1 MSLINVAFD
10 GEKIFEWQG
19 KADTLAQINQEAT
32 RMAKLAHTSPQA
44 LWQSTLVGIKQ
55 NGGRYFTPNPKAEM
69 LVVTWGLMALP
80 THHPDHPG
88 VFGDYLDGRWDF
100 DFNIKIDPKDD
111 KNFAVEV
118 TGGFELD
125 EQNEAKAAI
134 ETFREVL
141 NRKKE
146 PRARSPQAD
155 LNTGGSDL
163 RRANDNSSELL
174 TKIGD
179 GQEKQTA
186 SSAGFDS
193 YRSLADSNIRIVV
206 AKGTVPPFRFKAGG
220 WELMQSSIDVGSA
233 TKARIAA
240 KGFFMFRV
248 NEDQTGGTELT
259 DIPSRL
265 ESGA

>member
-19 KADTLAQINQEAT
+19 NADTLAQIDQETT
-32 RMAKLAHTSPQA
+32 RIAKLAHTSPQA

-88 VFGDYLDGRWDF
+88 VFGDYLDDPWNF
-100 DFNIKIDPKDD
+100 DFNIKIDPEDEKR
-111 KNFAVEV
+111 FTVEV
-118 TGGFELD
+118 RGGFLPD
-125 EQNEAKAAI
+125 AHEAKAAI

-141 NRKKE
+141 NPQQE
-146 PRARSPQAD
+146 PSASTHQ
-155 LNTGGSDL
+155 SDL
-163 RRANDNSSELL
+163 KIGDLDLDRANDNPNELL
-174 TKIGD
+174 TKIDG
-179 GQEKQTA
+179 GQETQTA
-186 SSAGFDS
+186 SSTGFDS
-193 YRSLADSNIRIVV
+193 YRSLADFNIRIVV
-206 AKGTVPPFRFKAGG
+206 AKDAVPPFRFKAGG
-220 WELMQSSIDVGSA
+220 WELTQSSIEVGSA

-265 ESGA
+265 EGGT

>member
-19 KADTLAQINQEAT
+19 NTDTLAQINQETT

-80 THHPDHPG
+80 THHADHPG
-88 VFGDYLDGRWDF
+88 VFGDYLDDPWNF
-100 DFNIKIDPKDD
+100 DFNIKIDPEDE
-111 KNFAVEV
+111 KNFTVEV
-118 TGGFELD
+118 TGGFLPD
-125 EQNEAKAAI
+125 AREAKAAI
-134 ETFREVL
+134 ETFRKVL
-141 NRKKE
+141 NRKQE
-146 PRARSPQAD
+146 PRARTHQAD
-155 LNTGGSDL
+155 LKIGGLDL
-163 RRANDNSSELL
+163 GRTNDNSNELL
-174 TKIGD
+174 TKIDG
-179 GQEKQTA
+179 GQEKQTV
-186 SSAGFDS
+186 SNTGFDS

-220 WELMQSSIDVGSA
+220 WELTQSSIEVGSA
-233 TKARIAA
+233 TRARIAA
-240 KGFFMFRV
+240 RGFFMFRV

-265 ESGA
+265 EREA

>member
-19 KADTLAQINQEAT
+19 NADTLAQIDQEAT

-88 VFGDYLDGRWDF
+88 VFGDYLDGLWDF
-100 DFNIKIDPKDD
+100 DFNIKIDPEDD
-111 KNFAVEV
+111 KKFTVEV

-125 EQNEAKAAI
+125 EQHEAKVAI

-141 NRKKE
+141 NRKQE
-146 PRARSPQAD
+146 PKARTHQ
-155 LNTGGSDL
+155 SDL
-163 RRANDNSSELL
+163 KISGLDPDGANDNPNEPL
-174 TKIGD
+174 TKID
-179 GQEKQTA
+179 GSQEKQAPSRT
-186 SSAGFDS
+186 GFDS
-193 YRSLADSNIRIVV
+193 YRSLADPNIRIVV
-206 AKGTVPPFRFKAGG
+206 AKDAVPPFRFKAGG
-220 WELMQSSIDVGSA
+220 WELTQSSIEVGSA

-259 DIPSRL
+259 DFPSRL
-265 ESGA
+265 QGGT

>member
-19 KADTLAQINQEAT
+19 NADALAQINQETT

-55 NGGRYFTPNPKAEM
+55 NGGRYFTQNPKAEM

-88 VFGDYLDGRWDF
+88 VFGDYLDGPWNF
-100 DFNIKIDPKDD
+100 DFNIKIDPADD
-111 KNFAVEV
+111 KKFTVDV
-118 TGGFELD
+118 TGGFLPD
-125 EQNEAKAAI
+125 APEAKAAI
-134 ETFREVL
+134 DTFREVL
-141 NRKKE
+141 NRKQG
-146 PRARSPQAD
+146 PRARVNQAGLQTVGPSLD
-155 LNTGGSDL
+155 G
-163 RRANDNSSELL
+163 ANDNPNGLL
-174 TKIGD
+174 TKIDGD
-179 GQEKQTA
+179 QENQTA

-206 AKGTVPPFRFKAGG
+206 AKDAVPPFRFKAGG
-220 WELMQSSIDVGSA
+220 WELTQSSIEVGSA

-248 NEDQTGGTELT
+248 NEDQTGGIELT

-265 ESGA
+265 QGGT